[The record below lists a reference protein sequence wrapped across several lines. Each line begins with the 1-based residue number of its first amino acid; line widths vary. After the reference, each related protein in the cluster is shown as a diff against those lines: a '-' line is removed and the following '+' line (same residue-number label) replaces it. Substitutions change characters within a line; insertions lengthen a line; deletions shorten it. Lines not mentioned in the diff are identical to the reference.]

1 MIIINKVIN
10 TVDKNVDKLITMLIM
25 LITPP
30 LQVDK
35 IKSIICVCRD

>member
-1 MIIINKVIN
+1 MIIINKIIN
-10 TVDKNVDKLITMLIM
+10 IVDKNVDKLITMLIM